1 MAGAPSAL
9 PRGPPSLRRAQARTS
24 SAARSR
30 PRRQRSLHPPL
41 PYRRSRLPSP
51 PSPPQSVMHEWI
63 RAIMEPIEQM
73 RRPIR
78 DIRLE
83 RKAKELA
90 MEEAVKSGKPV
101 DPAAIA
107 AGGVAAEEPAAGA
120 AAAASAGAASS

>member
-1 MAGAPSAL
+1 
-9 PRGPPSLRRAQARTS
+9 
-24 SAARSR
+24 
-30 PRRQRSLHPPL
+30 
-41 PYRRSRLPSP
+41 
-51 PSPPQSVMHEWI
+51 MHEWI

-107 AGGVAAEEPAAGA
+107 AGGVAAEDPATGAA
-120 AAAASAGAASS
+120 AAAASAGAAAAAGAGSA

>member
-1 MAGAPSAL
+1 
-9 PRGPPSLRRAQARTS
+9 
-24 SAARSR
+24 
-30 PRRQRSLHPPL
+30 
-41 PYRRSRLPSP
+41 
-51 PSPPQSVMHEWI
+51 MHEWI

-107 AGGVAAEEPAAGA
+107 AGGIAAEEPASGGAA
-120 AAAASAGAASS
+120 AAAASAAAASS